1 MPFLFKLSKRVAR
14 LKHRVVVL
22 STGLLAIVTLFAC
35 EKPAGITAPGTDP
48 GTGSV
53 TRLVIS
59 PKLLSLRQNQ
69 VADFT
74 AVALTTSGDTAGVAV
89 DWSVTSGGITD
100 TSTTGGRHASAARL
114 DRVSAPSVLPA
125 LPNTDSC

>member
-22 STGLLAIVTLFAC
+22 YTGLLAIVTLFAC

-74 AVALTTSGDTAGVAV
+74 AVALTTSGDKARAALHWGGA
-89 DWSVTSGGITD
+89 SGGIPATR
-100 TSTTGGRHASAARL
+100 TTGRPH
-114 DRVSAPSVLPA
+114 P
-125 LPNTDSC
+125 